1 MISPAFENVLNL
13 VEATVHH
20 TDLNHEVFNYP
31 HYNILDSNKS
41 EILIYQWMNQT
52 DKIAHISEWKLIW
65 IAVNSKS

>member
-1 MISPAFENVLNL
+1 MHLCNDIFTTYMYMISPAFENVLNL
-13 VEATVHH
+13 MEATVHH

-52 DKIAHISEWKLIW
+52 DDCSYL
-65 IAVNSKS
+65 